1 MPKRRKNEY
10 KERRASEFRDEYTRI
25 CETNRVRIIRI
36 FGTGSSPGSRW
47 SRYGQARRA
56 RFTTSDLFQSRSKDL
71 ERTEPPYLHTPPIS
85 MSCSPFPLRRRCSMQ
100 ITIFPLL
107 LVRRYENIC
116 RFSVKITFFS
126 LLARASSSFRPLLDA
141 PVQFA
146 ISRCYEKSQQRG
158 SYDFIIAN

>member
-10 KERRASEFRDEYTRI
+10 KERRVSEFRDEYTRI

-85 MSCSPFPLRRRCSMQ
+85 MSCSPFPLRRLPPPSRTCCFFAADRVRCKLQ
-100 ITIFPLL
+100 
-107 LVRRYENIC
+107 Y
-116 RFSVKITFFS
+116 
-126 LLARASSSFRPLLDA
+126 
-141 PVQFA
+141 
-146 ISRCYEKSQQRG
+146 SRCYSFEDMKIYAVSP
-158 SYDFIIAN
+158 SK